1 MKFSHSRS
9 GRGRRR
15 GRKCKLSAAEPRRG
29 SVSVCVRVSVRVR
42 GGSRGGLSAAHT
54 HSTRRRDAPAHST
67 SPFSAA
73 RAGRKWP
80 GLFSHCLGLPYL
92 YFSRSLARSLSG
104 ARPAQRPHGRRG
116 PQGRRAGLAPPA
128 APICGPSRPRAPRRR
143 PPPRRPRSPPGLRLR
158 GAHSGTHPGGARRR
172 RAPPPRARC
181 HESNQSDKLGGRG
194 GGGPH
199 ASRRLR
205 AGESPTRPPRP
216 GSLPHG
222 PTHPSP
228 CARKEKKYK
237 SLLPPFFPFSFLSL
251 LFLFHTRT
259 HYFRVRCPETPPPA
273 LSESLAHFFPRD

>member
-29 SVSVCVRVSVRVR
+29 SASVCVRVSVRVR
-42 GGSRGGLSAAHT
+42 GGSRGGPSAAHT
-54 HSTRRRDAPAHST
+54 HCTRRGDAPAHST
-67 SPFSAA
+67 SSFSAA

-92 YFSRSLARSLSG
+92 YFSRPLARSRSG

-128 APICGPSRPRAPRRR
+128 AAPIRSPGRPRRR
-143 PPPRRPRSPPGLRLR
+143 PPPRRPRSPPELRLR

-181 HESNQSDKLGGRG
+181 HESDRSDKLGGRG
-194 GGGPH
+194 GGARTRPAARAP
-199 ASRRLR
+199 AS
-205 AGESPTRPPRP
+205 PPRPPRP
-216 GSLPHG
+216 APFRTAPHTLPRVR
-222 PTHPSP
+222 
-228 CARKEKKYK
+228 AKKKYK

-259 HYFRVRCPETPPPA
+259 HYFRVRCPETSLPA
-273 LSESLAHFFPRD
+273 VSESLAHFFPQD

>member
-15 GRKCKLSAAEPRRG
+15 GRKRKLSAAEPRRG

-54 HSTRRRDAPAHST
+54 HSTRRGDAPAHST

-92 YFSRSLARSLSG
+92 YFSRSLARSPVR
-104 ARPAQRPHGRRG
+104 ARHKGHTGGGGRRG
-116 PQGRRAGLAPPA
+116 GARGSRLPPHRSAAPAAPAPPA
-128 APICGPSRPRAPRRR
+128 GAPRLGGRARR
-143 PPPRRPRSPPGLRLR
+143 PGCSSAAPTRARTPAEPGAAALPHPAP
-158 GAHSGTHPGGARRR
+158 GVMKATKVTSPGGAG
-172 RAPPPRARC
+172 
-181 HESNQSDKLGGRG
+181 E
-194 GGGPH
+194 GGPH

-205 AGESPTRPPRP
+205 AGESPTRPSRPAPFRTAPHTLPRVR
-216 GSLPHG
+216 
-222 PTHPSP
+222 
-228 CARKEKKYK
+228 AKKKYK

-259 HYFRVRCPETPPPA
+259 HYFRVRCPETPSPA
-273 LSESLAHFFPRD
+273 VSESLAHFFPRD

>member
-29 SVSVCVRVSVRVR
+29 SASVCVRVSVRVR
-42 GGSRGGLSAAHT
+42 GGSRGGPSAAHT
-54 HSTRRRDAPAHST
+54 HCTRRGDAPAHST
-67 SPFSAA
+67 SSFSAA

-92 YFSRSLARSLSG
+92 YFSRPLARSRSG

-128 APICGPSRPRAPRRR
+128 AAPIRSPGRPRRR
-143 PPPRRPRSPPGLRLR
+143 PPPRRPRSPPELRLR

-181 HESNQSDKLGGRG
+181 HESDRSDKLGGRG
-194 GGGPH
+194 GGPARAPPPARRRARRGRRAPLPSARPH
-199 ASRRLR
+199 TPFPVCAQRKNTSLS
-205 AGESPTRPPRP
+205 SP
-216 GSLPHG
+216 H
-222 PTHPSP
+222 
-228 CARKEKKYK
+228 
-237 SLLPPFFPFSFLSL
+237 FFLSL
-251 LFLFHTRT
+251 FSLFCSSFTL
-259 HYFRVRCPETPPPA
+259 A
-273 LSESLAHFFPRD
+273 LTTSE